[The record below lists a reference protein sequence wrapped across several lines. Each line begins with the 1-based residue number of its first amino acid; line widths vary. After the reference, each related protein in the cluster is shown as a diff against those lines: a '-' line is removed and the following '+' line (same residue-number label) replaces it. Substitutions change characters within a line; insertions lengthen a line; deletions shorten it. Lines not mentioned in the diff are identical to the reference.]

1 MKYAKDF
8 RASARLALSG
18 KWWEAVVAGILASL
32 LGVVN
37 STGGVI
43 ITLNFVGSED
53 STAGNQTGTTVNP
66 FADPEFLSTFL
77 TVFGIVFGVILVVGI
92 AFFII
97 GSIVSPGYAKYNLDL
112 IDGNYTEIRTL
123 FNYFVHWKK
132 VIVAN
137 LLKGIFIALWSLL
150 FIIPGIFAIY
160 NYAMV
165 PYILAEDPTIAPSEA
180 LKKSKAMMYGNRWRL
195 FCLEI
200 SFIGWAI
207 LAALTFGIGG
217 FWLIPYE
224 QAAFAD
230 FYREISST
238 RPEDEIAIDIIEEV

>member
-18 KWWEAVVAGILASL
+18 KWWEAVVAGLLASL
-32 LGVVN
+32 LGAVN
-37 STGGVI
+37 STGGVSI
-43 ITLNFVGSED
+43 NLNFGGSKNS
-53 STAGNQTGTTVNP
+53 STGNQTGTTVNP
-66 FADPEFLSTFL
+66 FADPEFLATFL
-77 TVFGIVFGVILVVGI
+77 TIFGIVFGVILVVGI
-92 AFFII
+92 ALFII
-97 GSIVSPGYAKYNLDL
+97 GSIVSPG
-112 IDGNYTEIRTL
+112 NYTGIRTL

-132 VIVAN
+132 VVAAN

-180 LKKSKAMMYGNRWRL
+180 LKKSKEMMYGNRWRL

-217 FWLIPYE
+217 LWLIPYE

-238 RPEDEIAIDIIEEV
+238 RHEDEIAIDIIEEV